1 MVGTEVTVGAALCG
15 AAAIRDAE
23 MMHSLLTWLKSI
35 VVQNLYTHKLHSWW
49 FLVVATALTR
59 KSRKVKE

>member
-35 VVQNLYTHKLHSWW
+35 VVQNLYTHKLHSW
-49 FLVVATALTR
+49 
-59 KSRKVKE
+59 